1 MEQRDLV
8 LIQEHI
14 VNDAVLES
22 LYKEHVDFEKRLEK
36 YNNKPY
42 LTPSEELERKNLQKR
57 KLKGRDMIEG
67 ILRKYRKEDSLS

>member
-22 LYKEHVDFEKRLEK
+22 LYKEHVDFERQLEK
-36 YNNKPY
+36 YNNKPF
-42 LTPSEELERKNLQKR
+42 LTPSEELERKNLQKK
-57 KLKGRDMIEG
+57 KLKGRDMIED

>member
-42 LTPSEELERKNLQKR
+42 LTPSEELERKNLQKK
-57 KLKGRDMIEG
+57 KLKGRDMIEN

>member
-14 VNDAVLES
+14 VNDAVLEA
-22 LYKEHVDFEKRLEK
+22 LYKEHVDYEKQLEK
-36 YNNKPY
+36 YNNKPF
-42 LTPSEELERKNLQKR
+42 LTPSEELERKNLQKK
-57 KLKGRDMIEG
+57 KLKGRDMIEE